1 MDGTLSKIGIMDLAE
16 RVSHLSVNRM
26 VYIYGGEDVGA
37 GETYGLMVTD
47 AFETRM
53 YLLCY
58 LGHTHC
64 KAVSCDD
71 GM

>member
-47 AFETRM
+47 AFETRR
-53 YLLCY
+53 
-58 LGHTHC
+58 
-64 KAVSCDD
+64 
-71 GM
+71 